1 MLHTLY
7 DMLRIKGVPL
17 GKMDYLGAMSVGLP
31 ES

>member
-1 MLHTLY
+1 
-7 DMLRIKGVPL
+7 MLRIKGVPL

>member
-1 MLHTLY
+1 
-7 DMLRIKGVPL
+7 MLRIKGVHL